1 MGLQTGSTS
10 TQGTQTPGAAG
21 QATSALNTAGG
32 LGGFAAPS
40 SLYQLTPA
48 EQTFQGLG
56 MGLDL
61 PGSQAS
67 RALNYV
73 QPGSPA
79 GDMFQKYFQDFTLP
93 SMQNTMLKSGYV
105 GQSGANTQATANA
118 GETAA
123 MQGLTGFGMPMAQA
137 DIANNAQGLQYAG
150 AQRQSSLQ
158 DFSRIQNLLTSLLPM
173 LGGSSTSNSQTQG
186 PGAAASILNMLGG
199 IGGALFNGGLM
210 GSGAS
215 IGGQLLGAAGSGLG
229 SLGSSA
235 YNSLASLF
243 GGGNG
248 VGTVNNGGSTLSNFS
263 PDILNGYNPPIT
275 DSGANA
281 GMPSQDQQLMSL
293 MAE

>member
-21 QATSALNTAGG
+21 QATNALNTAGG

-48 EQTFQGLG
+48 EQTFQGMG

-61 PGSQAS
+61 PGQQAS
-67 RALNYV
+67 RALSYV
-73 QPGSPA
+73 QPGTPA

-93 SMQNTMLKSGYV
+93 SMQNNMLKSGYA

-118 GETAA
+118 GQTAA
-123 MQGLTGFGMPMAQA
+123 MQGLTSFGMPMAQA
-137 DIANNAQGLQYAG
+137 DLTNNAQGLGYAG
-150 AQRQSSLQ
+150 LQRQSSLQ

-173 LGGSSTSNSQTQG
+173 LGGSSTSNTQTQG

-199 IGGALFNGGLM
+199 IGGSLFNGGLL
-210 GSGAS
+210 GSSGS
-215 IGGQLLGAAGSGLG
+215 LGGSLLG
-229 SLGSSA
+229 SLGGAIGNGASSA

-243 GGGNG
+243 SGNPATNPATAQNYYS
-248 VGTVNNGGSTLSNFS
+248 GTN
-263 PDILNGYNPPIT
+263 PDATAPLLT
-275 DSGANA
+275 DSGVDPNA
-281 GMPSQDQQLMSL
+281 QLESL
-293 MAE
+293 MGGGM